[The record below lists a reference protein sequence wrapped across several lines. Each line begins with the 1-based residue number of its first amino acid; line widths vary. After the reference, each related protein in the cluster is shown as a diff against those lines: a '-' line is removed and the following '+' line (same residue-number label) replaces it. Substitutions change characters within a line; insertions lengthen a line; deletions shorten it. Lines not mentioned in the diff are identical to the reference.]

1 MHSIPGAEQPGTST
15 PSVKLDTSAA
25 PAMVPASTRV
35 PGGASSSGNLSRNGA
50 EFRGHPNETFS
61 SPDEPKSCRKW
72 INMNKDHD
80 NTLEILR
87 KQRLLRMMLAR
98 LSMDHFHT
106 QILENNPRNQ
116 LHPQDVPIFDV
127 ASTSCQTTTPSQWWK
142 HYQSTWN
149 TGDLGPTLNCMLL
162 HLLSPYICMENAS
175 VEYTGFLSLSL
186 SRVGTWKKM
195 TTGKK
200 ISPTLGKK

>member
-1 MHSIPGAEQPGTST
+1 
-15 PSVKLDTSAA
+15 
-25 PAMVPASTRV
+25 
-35 PGGASSSGNLSRNGA
+35 
-50 EFRGHPNETFS
+50 
-61 SPDEPKSCRKW
+61 
-72 INMNKDHD
+72 
-80 NTLEILR
+80 
-87 KQRLLRMMLAR
+87 MLAR
-98 LSMDHFHT
+98 LSLDHFHT

-127 ASTSCQTTTPSQWWK
+127 ALASCQTTTPSQWWK

-186 SRVGTWKKM
+186 SRVGTWKKWLLE
-195 TTGKK
+195 KK
-200 ISPTLGKK
+200 YPLPSEKNKTLGKK

>member
-1 MHSIPGAEQPGTST
+1 
-15 PSVKLDTSAA
+15 
-25 PAMVPASTRV
+25 
-35 PGGASSSGNLSRNGA
+35 
-50 EFRGHPNETFS
+50 
-61 SPDEPKSCRKW
+61 
-72 INMNKDHD
+72 
-80 NTLEILR
+80 
-87 KQRLLRMMLAR
+87 MLAR

-127 ASTSCQTTTPSQWWK
+127 ALASCQTTTPSQWWK

-186 SRVGTWKKM
+186 SRVGTWKKWLLE
-195 TTGKK
+195 KK
-200 ISPTLGKK
+200 YPLPSEKNKTLGKKIRICTWNLLQLKSLICTIRAGFGHLNMHYAWYLERFGLEFLSFMCGWNLLFAQHLQGVGI